1 VRHHL
6 DAVARSLCPCGRFR
20 AGPRNQKPFGWFVVD
35 VLLFPQLGP
44 ARGAAPNLGS
54 FGLIQLCDFCRFLT
68 EQRKFSDRAY
78 KPSCGPPGRRR
89 AESTVPGWR
98 AIGEVNGPRPKTR
111 PNNIGL
117 PERNIPNGRVTD
129 STGTMV
135 FGCNLAT
142 RLARFG
148 RLLAFFGVGAREIA
162 DTFRGLQVPPASQPG
177 PRQCDRLGDSC

>member
-1 VRHHL
+1 MLATGAPPRVRRPAFATDARPSAKRQTSDTRIPRKATKRGMYLAGL
-6 DAVARSLCPCGRFR
+6 DGAGLFRPKRATRVNPKRGVLSPHARRSGPDRPSGR
-20 AGPRNQKPFGWFVVD
+20 D
-35 VLLFPQLGP
+35 VM
-44 ARGAAPNLGS
+44 
-54 FGLIQLCDFCRFLT
+54 D
-68 EQRKFSDRAY
+68 ED
-78 KPSCGPPGRRR
+78 
-89 AESTVPGWR
+89 
-98 AIGEVNGPRPKTR
+98 GPRPKTR

-117 PERNIPNGRVTD
+117 PERNTRNGRVTD